1 MTMNYLDFT
10 AEETNL
16 IAIYA
21 TKSRAETIARITEA
35 LPYMDEA
42 MRDIALRSVEKLTAM
57 SDDEFDETVFA
68 SDDDT
73 EGEDTHADHTQT
85 ER

>member
-10 AEETNL
+10 VEETNL

-21 TKSRAETIARITEA
+21 TESRTETIARITAA

-42 MRDIALRSVEKLTAM
+42 MREIALRSVEKLSAM
-57 SDDEFDETVFA
+57 SDDEFGETVFA

-73 EGEDTHADHTQT
+73 EGEDVDADHT
-85 ER
+85 